1 MTDEQAPR
9 FKKGDRVE
17 WNTSQGTTHG
27 RVVGVV
33 TGRAKAGGHTAHA
46 SGDEPQYRV
55 ESDRTGSTA
64 IHRPEAL
71 RPYPDEE

>member
-1 MTDEQAPR
+1 MADEQAPR
-9 FKKGDRVE
+9 FRKGDRVE

-27 RVVGVV
+27 RVVGIV
-33 TGRAKAGGHTAHA
+33 TGPANAGGHEARA
-46 SGDEPQYRV
+46 APGEPQYRV

-71 RPYPDEE
+71 RPYRGDG